1 MIVRSREE
9 LISEWQNKMSIIIEN
24 VAQKL
29 VDELLKIIE
38 ETVYS
43 YEGSFTDNRTRE
55 FKNSWEYS
63 KPIIQGKLVSSE
75 IFQNFLTMT
84 AVPELFIHGSEYNN
98 GELVINELNEIIN
111 NGLVGKKTIA
121 NFPQIEA
128 RPFWDE
134 FQKYLDKNF
143 EQIFMKECM
152 NQGLTITQNNTGYYG
167 FR

>member
-1 MIVRSREE
+1 MIVKSRAE
-9 LISEWQNKMSIIIEN
+9 LISAWQSKMSVVIDN

-29 VDELLKIIE
+29 VDKLLQIID

-43 YEGSFTDNRTRE
+43 YNGNFVDNRTYQFRD
-55 FKNSWEYS
+55 SWEHS

-98 GELVINELNEIIN
+98 GELVVNELNEIIN

-134 FQKYLDKNF
+134 FQKYLDENF
-143 EQIFMKECM
+143 EQIFIKECIA
-152 NQGLTITQNNTGYYG
+152 QGLTITQNNTGFYG
-167 FR
+167 FK